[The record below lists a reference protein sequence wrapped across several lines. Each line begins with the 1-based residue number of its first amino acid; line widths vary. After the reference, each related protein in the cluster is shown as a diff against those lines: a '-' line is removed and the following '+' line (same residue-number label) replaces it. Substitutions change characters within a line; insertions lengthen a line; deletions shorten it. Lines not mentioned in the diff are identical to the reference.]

1 VQNTLP
7 KQIIQPPVYLL
18 IFLNLSIEMRY
29 TFALSAALGA
39 VTAIAA
45 PQFID
50 LDMAIAAPDP
60 TYTIASDATAQVV
73 TINTDSLL
81 ASASAAAT
89 VTSIAITDVLSASAS
104 GVQKRAASSCTALP
118 TGIAK
123 YALPSGTA
131 SDNAAVFRANAT
143 YSSVAVNAPTPT
155 NYNNTMTNQGA
166 SNNAYGYL
174 GFHNLQD
181 YDTNACAAKC
191 NAVSFGS
198 CPLPIYKLTSQGY
211 WLSVFQHLL

>member
-1 VQNTLP
+1 MGNTSL
-7 KQIIQPPVYLL
+7 KQSIRPSLHLL
-18 IFLNLSIEMRY
+18 IFSTITTAMIY

-39 VTAIAA
+39 VAAMAA

-60 TYTIASDATAQVV
+60 TYTVASDATAQVV
-73 TINTDSLL
+73 TINTGSLL

-123 YALPSGTA
+123 YALPSGTG
-131 SDNAAVFRANAT
+131 
-143 YSSVAVNAPTPT
+143 
-155 NYNNTMTNQGA
+155 YNNTMTNQGA
-166 SNNAYGYL
+166 SNSAYGYL
-174 GFHNLQD
+174 GFSNLVD

-191 NAVSFGS
+191 NAVS
-198 CPLPIYKLTSQGY
+198 LTSI
-211 WLSVFQHLL
+211 LF

>member
-1 VQNTLP
+1 MGNTSL
-7 KQIIQPPVYLL
+7 KQSIRSSLHLL
-18 IFLNLSIEMRY
+18 IFSNLTTAMLY

-39 VTAIAA
+39 VAAMAA

-60 TYTIASDATAQVV
+60 TYTVASDATAQVV
-73 TINTDSLL
+73 TINTGSLL

-89 VTSIAITDVLSASAS
+89 VSSIAITDVLSASAS

-131 SDNAAVFRANAT
+131 SDNAAAFQANAT
-143 YSSVAVNAPTPT
+143 YSSVAVNAPTPSG
-155 NYNNTMTNQGA
+155 YNNTMTNQGA
-166 SNNAYGYL
+166 SNSAYGYL
-174 GFHNLQD
+174 GFSNLVD

-191 NAVSFGS
+191 NAVS
-198 CPLPIYKLTSQGY
+198 LTSI
-211 WLSVFQHLL
+211 LF